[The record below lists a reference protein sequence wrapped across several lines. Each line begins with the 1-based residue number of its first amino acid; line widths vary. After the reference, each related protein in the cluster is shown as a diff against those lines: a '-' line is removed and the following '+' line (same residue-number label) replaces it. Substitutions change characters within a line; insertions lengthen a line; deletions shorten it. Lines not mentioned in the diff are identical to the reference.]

1 MTIRR
6 KCITAAAVLAAVPVI
21 FSLHGQNAKT
31 EPKGLIV
38 TSTVLDPT
46 TRQLTVGL
54 QNTSAKTIVAYT
66 LHLLELDEN
75 GRTIFEVGSGYDFLD
90 PDNTS
95 GYILAGQPAGGLGL
109 PRIDDR
115 SVVSVKADV
124 IAVVYLD
131 GTYEGI
137 GGIVFDGRI
146 NKAASIRKDLAE
158 EKHTPAEKTRLEKRA
173 AFFEAAAIPVEG
185 K

>member
-1 MTIRR
+1 
-6 KCITAAAVLAAVPVI
+6 VI

-38 TSTVLDPT
+38 TSAVLDPT

-115 SVVSVKADV
+115 SVVSVK
-124 IAVVYLD
+124 
-131 GTYEGI
+131 
-137 GGIVFDGRI
+137 VFDGRI